1 MVTLCIP
8 RKDIRFIYNKVK
20 GDREWGGYYI
30 YNKSKIVRKTFK
42 GKEMEVIIPVQD
54 FYNIHWHTH
63 PYELIEVNITT
74 PIQMPSVEDIAM
86 TSYKYFMDIPLGR
99 TNLIHI
105 VFTTNGIYIQKP
117 IPEVLDNFFKTP
129 RYTIKTEKKYDKIEV
144 SESFKGLDIWEN
156 KWYNRFKREAEYFGY
171 DIAGVFWDAKYSNKT
186 QKKQTTQETFKKAF
200 EIEKQFFQK
209 CEEFGVKVTK
219 LTNWNNLLKKGLCVE
234 Y

>member
-42 GKEMEVIIPVQD
+42 GEEMSVNVPIQD

-63 PYELIEVNITT
+63 PYDLIEHNITS

-99 TNLIHI
+99 TNLIHV
-105 VFTTNGIYIQKP
+105 VFTTNGIYVQKP
-117 IPEVLDNFFKTP
+117 IPEILDNFFKTP
-129 RYTIKTEKKYDKIEV
+129 RYTIKTEKKSDIKTD
-144 SESFKGLDIWEN
+144 KGLAIWEN
-156 KWYNRFKREAEYFGY
+156 KWYNRFEREASHFGV
-171 DIAGVFWDAKYSNKT
+171 DIAGVFWDAKYNNKT
-186 QKKQTTQETFKKAF
+186 QTTQETFKKAF

-219 LTNWNNLLKKGLCVE
+219 LTNWNTLLKKGLCVE